1 MNLKVLF
8 ILHEGFEEIEAVV
21 PWDILHRAHVD
32 VLTASL
38 SDNTQV
44 MGVHQIQVTANCLFS
59 SLQSYDDFHGI
70 IIPGG
75 HGIFNVLDRTDLHQ
89 CLQQF
94 NRDSKW
100 IAAICA
106 APLLL
111 KRAGI
116 LPENFTAHIS
126 IKNDLPR
133 LRAEPV
139 VVDHHFITANGPGA
153 AFEFA
158 FEMVGALLSKDLALS
173 IKKFMSCEESV
184 P

>member
-1 MNLKVLF
+1 MNLKVLLL
-8 ILHEGFEEIEAVV
+8 IHEGFEEIETVV
-21 PWDILHRAHVD
+21 PLDMLRRAHVD

-38 SDNTQV
+38 SGNVQV
-44 MGVHQIQVTANCLFS
+44 MGAHRIQMTADCLFS
-59 SLQSYDDFHGI
+59 SLQSYDDFRGI

-75 HGIFNVLDRTDLHQ
+75 PGVFNVLNRTDVHQ
-89 CLQQF
+89 CLRQF

-111 KRAGI
+111 KQANI
-116 LPENFTAHIS
+116 LPERFTAHAS
-126 IKNDLPR
+126 VKDDLPQ
-133 LRAEPV
+133 LRAESV

-158 FEMVGALLSKDLALS
+158 FEIVGALLSKNLAFSL
-173 IKKFMSCEESV
+173 KKSMSYRESV
-184 P
+184 L

>member
-1 MNLKVLF
+1 VNLKVLF
-8 ILHEGFEEIEAVV
+8 ILHEGFEEIETIV
-21 PWDILHRAHVD
+21 PLDVLRRARVD

-38 SDNTQV
+38 SDNIQV
-44 MGVHQIQVTANCLFS
+44 MGAHQIQVTADCLFS
-59 SLQSYDDFHGI
+59 LLQSYADFHGI

-75 HGIFNVLDRTDLHQ
+75 PGIFNVLDKTDVHQ
-89 CLQQF
+89 CLRQF

-116 LPENFTAHIS
+116 LPEKFTAHVS
-126 IKNDLPR
+126 VKDDLPQ
-133 LRAEPV
+133 LRAESV

-158 FEMVGALLSKDLALS
+158 FEIVGALLSKDLALS
-173 IKKFMSCEESV
+173 LKKSMSYRENV
-184 P
+184 L

>member
-1 MNLKVLF
+1 MNLK
-8 ILHEGFEEIEAVV
+8 ILLLIHEGFEEIEAVV
-21 PWDILHRAHVD
+21 PLDVLRRALVD

-38 SDNTQV
+38 SDNIQV
-44 MGVHQIQVTANCLFS
+44 MGAHQIQLTADGLFS

-70 IIPGG
+70 LIPGG
-75 HGIFNVLDRTDLHQ
+75 PGVFNLLNRTDVHQ
-89 CLQQF
+89 CLRQF
-94 NRDSKW
+94 HRDSKW

-116 LPENFTAHIS
+116 LPEKFTAHVS
-126 IKNDLPR
+126 VKDDLPQ
-133 LRAEPV
+133 LRTESV

-158 FEMVGALLSKDLALS
+158 FEMVGALTSKDLALS
-173 IKKFMSCEESV
+173 LKKSMSCGESV

>member
-1 MNLKVLF
+1 MNLK
-8 ILHEGFEEIEAVV
+8 ILLLLHDGFEEIETVV
-21 PWDILHRAHVD
+21 PLDVLRRAHVD

-38 SDNTQV
+38 SSNTQV
-44 MGVHQIQVTANCLFS
+44 MGAHQIQVTADCPFS
-59 SLQSYDDFHGI
+59 SLQSYNDFHGI
-70 IIPGG
+70 VIPGG
-75 HGIFNVLDRTDLHQ
+75 PGVFNLLNRTDVHQ

-111 KRAGI
+111 KQAGI
-116 LPENFTAHIS
+116 LPERFTAHVS
-126 IKNDLPR
+126 VKDDLPP
-133 LRAEPV
+133 LRTDSV

-158 FEMVGALLSKDLALS
+158 FEIVGALMSKDLALS
-173 IKKFMSCEESV
+173 LKKSMSCGESV

>member
-8 ILHEGFEEIEAVV
+8 LIHEGFEEIETIV
-21 PWDILHRAHVD
+21 PLDVLRRAGVD
-32 VLTASL
+32 VLTTSL
-38 SDNTQV
+38 SGNIRVT
-44 MGVHQIQVTANCLFS
+44 GAHQIQVMTNCLFS

-75 HGIFNVLDRTDLHQ
+75 PGIFNVLSRTDVHQ

-94 NRDSKW
+94 NHDSKW

-116 LPENFTAHIS
+116 LPERFTAHIS
-126 IKNDLPR
+126 VKDDLPQ
-133 LRAEPV
+133 LRTESV

-158 FEMVGALLSKDLALS
+158 FEVVGALLSKDLAFS
-173 IKKFMSCEESV
+173 
-184 P
+184 